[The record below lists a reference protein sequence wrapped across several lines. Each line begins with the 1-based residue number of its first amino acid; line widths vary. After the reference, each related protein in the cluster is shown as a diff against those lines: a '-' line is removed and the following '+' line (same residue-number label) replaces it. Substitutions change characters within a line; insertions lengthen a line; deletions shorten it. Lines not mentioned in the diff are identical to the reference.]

1 MVHVLPLL
9 AISLAFY
16 PTKYLQQAYLV
27 ASLSAHH
34 KTTEARHRLLSATV
48 IFHCVTTSTN
58 IEITAV
64 QAVTQTYHTQTQAVV
79 VTQSQIS

>member
-16 PTKYLQQAYLV
+16 PTLKYLQQAYLV

-48 IFHCVTTSTN
+48 IFYCVTTSTN
-58 IEITAV
+58 IEITTV
-64 QAVTQTYHTQTQAVV
+64 QAVTQTYQTQL
-79 VTQSQIS
+79 